1 MKQLKATTNKKYTD
15 SKYSFFTDT
24 IYMPDDA
31 NTDEYFEVDASEADK
46 IKNAKNSISI
56 NSKDDLDKA
65 ISNINIDL
73 KTSIKYSITGLNLT
87 DKEALLYTKYYPDWN
102 DYINKSLL
110 ANFKIQYNNKLFK
123 TRQPINVVLEN
134 QPPSIHTAAL
144 YEEINESDTGTL
156 ENPIPYSGNM
166 ELVKGKYYIQDN
178 AVYLCTRSTGVPVQ
192 RNLKDLIGLYVTKVN

>member
-1 MKQLKATTNKKYTD
+1 M
-15 SKYSFFTDT
+15 
-24 IYMPDDA
+24 
-31 NTDEYFEVDASEADK
+31 
-46 IKNAKNSISI
+46 
-56 NSKDDLDKA
+56 
-65 ISNINIDL
+65 
-73 KTSIKYSITGLNLT
+73 
-87 DKEALLYTKYYPDWN
+87 LYTKYYPDWN
-102 DYINKSLL
+102 DYINKSLP

-178 AVYLCTRSTGVPVQ
+178 AVYLCTRSTDVPVQ
-192 RNLKDLIGLYVTKVN
+192 HNLKDLIGLYVTKVN